1 MNPITWKLVKK
12 DWQISEMPMLG
23 YAALA
28 VLALALL
35 AMATGPTFYV
45 STSLLITI
53 VVIVGVHMIF
63 VSVVHERLK
72 QNTLAFV
79 MSLPITFAQYTRA
92 KMLANLGIF
101 GLAWLAIAIAT
112 TVIISMTELP
122 NGLIPFALI
131 VLGELFVANAL
142 ILGVAMV
149 TESEAWTI
157 VVMAICNLCISLF
170 IFFIG
175 GIEAIGGNAQSP
187 VAIWNSAVT
196 TAMSLEVLALL
207 IIVALTFFAQ
217 SRKHDYV

>member
-1 MNPITWKLVKK
+1 MNSITWKLVKK

-23 YAALA
+23 YAAIA
-28 VLALALL
+28 IIALALL
-35 AMATGPTFYV
+35 AMASGPTFYV
-45 STSLLITI
+45 STTLLITV
-53 VVIVGVHMIF
+53 VVIVGIHMIF

-79 MSLPITFAQYTRA
+79 MSLPITFMQYTRA

-101 GLAWLAIAIAT
+101 GIAWLAIAIAT

-142 ILGVAMV
+142 ILGIAMV

-157 VVMAICNLCISLF
+157 VIMALCNLCISLF
-170 IFFIG
+170 IYFIG
-175 GIEAIGGNAQSP
+175 SIEAIGGNLQSP
-187 VAIWNSAVT
+187 VAVWNSTVM
-196 TAMSLEVLALL
+196 TAISLEVVVLA

-217 SRKHDYV
+217 SRKHDYL